1 MRAAKKAV
9 FWKVYGHSW
18 MSWEAPSCTSWR
30 RRSMAQQRGESG
42 DRRSRKPVTALMCIA
57 SLLLWTLPNHPSYF
71 WLTAR
76 MFITT
81 FTLKNSPSDSKCEV
95 CALPCY
101 WSLTWTLLV
110 DSQKGEKQSHILICK
125 KELVRCSH
133 CGEREKKKKGTRLPQ
148 GWTTDLQ
155 KQSLMCCPLGHASN
169 ETRCKSLAYNAW
181 ASTSIYLCVCV
192 AFVVFHKFGG
202 SDNVRSSQ
210 NDLAD
215 EPRHANTTRN

>member
-1 MRAAKKAV
+1 MRAAKNAV

-42 DRRSRKPVTALMCIA
+42 DCRSRKPVTALMCIA

-133 CGEREKKKKGTRLPQ
+133 CGEREKKKKGPGFHRVELLTSKSKAWCVAHLAMPVTRQ
-148 GWTTDLQ
+148 GARAWRT
-155 KQSLMCCPLGHASN
+155 MPGHQQV
-169 ETRCKSLAYNAW
+169 
-181 ASTSIYLCVCV
+181 SIYVCV
-192 AFVVFHKFGG
+192 
-202 SDNVRSSQ
+202 
-210 NDLAD
+210 
-215 EPRHANTTRN
+215 